1 MSETIRVVIDAE
13 GNPTVS
19 VSGVSGTSCQ
29 QLTKD
34 LEEALGTVADNK
46 RTEDFY
52 CAEGGQTVGRKETA

>member
-1 MSETIRVVIDAE
+1 MGATIRVEIALD
-13 GNPTVS
+13 GTPTVS
-19 VSGVSGTSCQ
+19 VSGVAGASCQ

-34 LEEALGTVADNK
+34 LEKALGTVADNK